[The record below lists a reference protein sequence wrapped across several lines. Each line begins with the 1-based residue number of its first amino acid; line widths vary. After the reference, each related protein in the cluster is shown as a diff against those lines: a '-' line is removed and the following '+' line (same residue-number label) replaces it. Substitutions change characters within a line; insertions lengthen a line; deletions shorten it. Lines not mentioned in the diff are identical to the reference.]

1 MQIMGERKSTESQQ
15 TEKVRP
21 QDLERIIMFD
31 GVAIE
36 NIFSLLE
43 RCPITEIAKDEVL
56 ITEGD
61 KHTECYLILSGT
73 VRIHLGSPD
82 SDAIS
87 KLGAGE
93 SVGELTL
100 LDGKAASAFV
110 IADEPCRLLVLREDI
125 FWSLINASHNF
136 ARNLIILL
144 SRRMRGS
151 NATISDSVTR
161 QHEYRRTSVI
171 DELTGL
177 HNRRWMRDILDRQ
190 MKRSQMNNEPLSLL
204 MLDIDHFKK
213 VNDNFG
219 HLAGD
224 QVIRAVAQK
233 MMINVRPTDL
243 LVRFGGEEFIIVLP
257 MTDLAGARI
266 VAERICRSVRQAQI
280 VDGVGNRLPPV
291 TISIGIAQMT
301 EDESQDS
308 LIERADQVMYKAKN
322 NGRDRVEV

>member
-1 MQIMGERKSTESQQ
+1 MSNRQQ
-15 TEKVRP
+15 TEIPQPEKVRL

-31 GVAIE
+31 GVDIE
-36 NIFSLLE
+36 NHFSLLE
-43 RCPITEIAKDEVL
+43 RCPITEIAKDDIL

-61 KHTECYLILSGT
+61 KHTECYLILSGV
-73 VRIHLGSPD
+73 VRIHLGSPA
-82 SDAIS
+82 SEAIS
-87 KLGAGE
+87 KLGVGE
-93 SVGELTL
+93 SVGELAL
-100 LDGKAASAFV
+100 LDGKRASAFV
-110 IADEPCRLLVLREDI
+110 IADEPCRLLVLREEI

-151 NATISDSVTR
+151 NVTISDGVTR

-177 HNRRWMRDILDRQ
+177 HNRRWMQDILDRQ
-190 MKRSQMNNEPLSLL
+190 MRRSQMNNEALSLL
-204 MLDIDHFKK
+204 MLDIDHFKQ

-233 MMINVRPTDL
+233 MTINVRPTDM
-243 LVRFGGEEFIIVLP
+243 LVRFGGEEFIVVLP

-266 VAERICRSVRQAQI
+266 VADRICTSVRQAQI
-280 VDGVGNRLPPV
+280 VDSLGNKLPRV
-291 TISIGIAQMT
+291 TISIGIAQMD
-301 EDESQDS
+301 EGESQDN
-308 LIERADQVMYKAKN
+308 LIERADRVMYKAKN
-322 NGRDRVEV
+322 NGRDRVEI

>member
-1 MQIMGERKSTESQQ
+1 MGERKNTENRQ
-15 TEKVRP
+15 TEKVRI
-21 QDLERIIMFD
+21 QDLQRVIMFD
-31 GVAIE
+31 GVTLE
-36 NIFSLLE
+36 NVVSLLE
-43 RCPITEIAKDEVL
+43 DCIIMQVAKDEIL

-73 VRIHLGSPD
+73 VRVHLGSPD
-82 SDAIS
+82 SEAIS
-87 KLGAGE
+87 KLGVGE
-93 SVGELTL
+93 SVGELAL
-100 LDGKAASAFV
+100 LDGKGASAFV
-110 IADEPCRLLVLREDI
+110 VADEACRLLVLHEDV

-151 NATISDSVTR
+151 NATISDGVTS
-161 QHEYRRTSVI
+161 QHEYRRTSVMY
-171 DELTGL
+171 ELTGL

-190 MKRSQMNNEPLSLL
+190 MKRSQMNNEALSLL
-204 MLDIDHFKK
+204 MLDIDHFKR

-224 QVIRAVAQK
+224 QVIRVVAQK
-233 MMINVRPTDL
+233 MVINVRPTDL

-266 VAERICRSVRQAQI
+266 VAERVCRSVRQAQV

-291 TISIGIAQMT
+291 TISIGIAQMA
-301 EDESQDS
+301 ENESQDS
-308 LIERADQVMYKAKN
+308 LIERADQVMYKAKK
-322 NGRDRVEV
+322 NGRDCVET